1 MSVFTKKGRSLT
13 FGLEDPI
20 IVNKQLI
27 KLDISSTSHPTQ
39 EARLGEPVVFS
50 LDFNGLPEKI
60 YWSFGDESQPL
71 SCNGREC
78 IEMTKTFDKK

>member
-1 MSVFTKKGRSLT
+1 MFTKKGRSLS
-13 FGLEDPI
+13 FGLENPI

-39 EARLGEPVVFS
+39 EARIGEPVVLS
-50 LDFNGLPEKI
+50 IDFKGVPKKNEWTFLVEI
-60 YWSFGDESQPL
+60 QPL
-71 SCNGREC
+71 SCDGREC